1 MLTPKEAEKVK
12 KLLERNEDMTLVFS
26 ALSDPTRCSIFRA
39 LLARKNLC
47 VSDAV
52 NILGISMSSAS
63 QHLKNL
69 EMSGLVTRT
78 RDGREICFSPST
90 QNSIV
95 KAIEK
100 VLA

>member
-1 MLTPKEAEKVK
+1 MLTQKEAEKVK
-12 KLLERNEDMTLVFS
+12 KLLEGNEDLTPVFS
-26 ALSDPTRCSIFRA
+26 ALSDPTRCQIFRA
-39 LLARKNLC
+39 LLAHKKLC

-69 EMSGLVTRT
+69 EMRGLVTRT
-78 RDGREICFSPST
+78 RDGREIYFSPDT
-90 QNSIV
+90 KNPIV

-100 VLA
+100 VVA